1 MFGYHQQRFLG
12 FQLAI
17 YMLPV
22 FCSASFAQVQMSGSA
37 THYRSLDADRNTG
50 NEQLTI
56 LGMGT
61 DPNTQ
66 TTYFVCKSNS
76 TQDCPTSD
84 QLRVYVHNTA
94 SNQWEYQ
101 ASIDHGGSVDVGC
114 IAVDRDTIAIGRT
127 FATFG
132 EDGVDIYRRATSGQW
147 ALESSL
153 LPTDNFPGNRFGI
166 SVAIDGDKLAVGA
179 SKDDPDDLTHAWEG
193 KGSVYIYDRVNTTW
207 SLTGR
212 VSASDGSQGDEFGS
226 SVAIKSTATG
236 WDLIV
241 GSPDFSADSA
251 GINEAGALYVFQNQ
265 GTQWNQTDQ
274 VFHTLDSLGTG
285 RFGDFGIGFD
295 GSIVAAIDFSDLHI
309 FEINAAGNLSPLGV
323 WTGSSLIK
331 DPIVVNRT
339 VVIGDPQGDL
349 NVSGGQPNVLVL
361 SEDQSNLWVDTQYTT
376 PNEIGL
382 NASYG
387 SAVAYNGGVFLAGVP
402 QFDGAGTNA
411 GGVWS
416 QSVVGNT
423 YPTGLILEGQADPF
437 SSFGETIVANNEWA
451 IVATPNTANSCTP
464 GASGAVRVYRL
475 INRQWKFYLNI
486 DPPTASSSH
495 QFGSAMSLDGDLL
508 AVSIPDYFQAG
519 TTDRYGAAIIYEFDG
534 QQWNALQFIEGTELD
549 QGFGD
554 SIAISNTHLA
564 IGLPDSPNGGSVM
577 MYELD
582 TANRYQFVQAVQ
594 SNTITNF
601 ERFGSVISMR
611 GDQLLVGA
619 PLHNAET
626 GFVGTWDFKTQ
637 STSWNAGQELTDS
650 TLTTGSRF
658 GSSIRQSADFVFIGS
673 PGNALEV
680 GRVLLFPQTPQ
691 GIGQPTSILQPA
703 STATSGFGASL
714 AAADNLLLVGHDDPS
729 STEAHFMGFD
739 GNSYQH
745 LQTMSIPTGDAGAL
759 FGSSVA
765 IASNTLFVAAPNEST
780 SLVENAGAVHLFE
793 TELRFTVPEC
803 DMAMES
809 DRIQWI
815 EDDFVNG
822 SEWFGYSIEV
832 DDGYAITGVPFEHHS
847 FVYDGVPIHGN
858 NAGKATIYERTGL
871 RTWTPVA
878 SFRGGN
884 FDDPIGTSHTDWLG
898 ISVDIEKTTGVA
910 GGPQGRFENQPVATG
925 SVRVY
930 ERGSGGWGETI
941 EIFPPGTGVQGA
953 PIIREFGTSVDLD
966 SSANMIAIGAPN
978 SAIGMTGTG
987 AGFVYERNGS
997 DWMPS
1002 QILIPP
1008 TAQVGDHIG
1017 DSASV
1022 EEGWAAFGALDDDT
1036 IASSSGAVHMF
1047 KRAGFGVWVFHST
1060 ILSPTTTSSA
1070 RFGYSLELSRSDL
1083 GLTLIASSRYER
1095 NGTDNSV
1102 GAAFVF
1108 VLDEISQQ
1116 WNLIQ
1121 RLDPEIITTSVLYG
1135 TDVSVDHNTIAV
1147 GAPYLHDSPIRPS
1160 VWSGGAEVYNLDQ
1173 SIGQFVRRTT
1183 IRPQSNQWG
1192 SNNGWGSS
1200 VGLSGGTIFLGT
1212 ELADGELY
1220 DPANVNQNYG
1230 AMVAHD
1236 IICVP
1241 ECPADMNG
1249 DGILN
1254 FFDVSIFL
1262 SAFSA
1267 QDPIADINGD
1277 GILNFFDVSEFLS
1290 AFSAGC

>member
-1 MFGYHQQRFLG
+1 
-12 FQLAI
+12 
-17 YMLPV
+17 
-22 FCSASFAQVQMSGSA
+22 MS
-37 THYRSLDADRNTG
+37 
-50 NEQLTI
+50 
-56 LGMGT
+56 T
-61 DPNTQ
+61 DPNTE

-76 TQDCPTSD
+76 TQNCPTSD
-84 QLRVYVHNTA
+84 QLRVYIHNTT
-94 SNQWEYQ
+94 SNQWDYQ
-101 ASIDHGGSVDVGC
+101 TSIDHGRSVDIGC
-114 IAVDRDTIAIGRT
+114 IAVEGDTIVIGRT
-127 FATFG
+127 FANFG
-132 EDGVDIYRRATSGQW
+132 EDGVDIYRRGISGQW
-147 ALESSL
+147 THESSL
-153 LPTDNFPGNRFGI
+153 LPADNFPGNRFGI
-166 SVAIDGDKLAVGA
+166 SVSIDGDKLAVGA

-212 VSASDGSQGDEFGS
+212 VSAADGSQGDEFGS
-226 SVAIKSTATG
+226 SVAIKSTLSG
-236 WDLIV
+236 WDLVV
-241 GSPDFSADSA
+241 GSPDFSADSS

-265 GTQWNQTDQ
+265 AGQWNQTDQ
-274 VFHTLDSLGTG
+274 ILHTIDSQISGDLGNS
-285 RFGDFGIGFD
+285 GIGFD
-295 GSIVAAIDFSDLHI
+295 GSIVAAIDFTDLHL
-309 FEINAAGNLSPLGV
+309 FEINAQGELTPIGIWA
-323 WTGSSLIK
+323 GSSSIK
-331 DPIVVNRT
+331 DPVVVNRT
-339 VVIGDPQGDL
+339 VIIGDPQGGLDVSSGQS
-349 NVSGGQPNVLVL
+349 NVVLI
-361 SEDQSNLWVDTQYTT
+361 SEDQSNAWTESHYVT
-376 PNEIGL
+376 PAEIGP
-382 NASYG
+382 NANYG
-387 SAVAYNGGVFLAGVP
+387 SALAFNGGVFLAGVP
-402 QFDGAGTNA
+402 QFDGAGNNA
-411 GGVWS
+411 GGIWS

-423 YPTGLILEGQADPF
+423 YPSGLILEGQSDPF
-437 SSFGETIVANNEWA
+437 GNFGETIVANDEWVV
-451 IVATPNTANSCTP
+451 VATPNTVRSCTP
-464 GASGAVRVYRL
+464 GASGSVRVYRL
-475 INRQWKFYLNI
+475 INGQWTLHQNI
-486 DPPTASSSH
+486 DPPTADTSH
-495 QFGSAMSLDGDLL
+495 GFGSAISLDGNLL
-508 AVSIPDYFQAG
+508 AVTIPQYFQAG
-519 TTDRYGAAIIYEFDG
+519 DTDRFGAAIIYEFDG
-534 QQWNALQFIEGTELD
+534 QQWIAIQFLEGTEFD

-554 SIAISNTHLA
+554 SIAISGNHLA
-564 IGLPDSPNGGSVM
+564 IGIPDTPNGGSALLF
-577 MYELD
+577 ERD
-582 TANRYQFVQAVQ
+582 ISNRYQPFQTIQ
-594 SNTITNF
+594 SNAVNNF
-601 ERFGSVISMR
+601 DRFGSVLSMR
-611 GDQLLVGA
+611 ADRLVIGS

-626 GFVGTWDFKTQ
+626 GFVVSWDFDTQ
-637 STSWNAGQELTDS
+637 TNSWVIGQEFTDP
-650 TLTTGSRF
+650 TLAAGSRF
-658 GSSIRQSADFVFIGS
+658 GSAIVQSSDFIGIGA
-673 PGNALEV
+673 PGSTV
-680 GRVLLFPQTPQ
+680 DPGRVLLFQQVSQ
-691 GIGQPTSILQPA
+691 GMNQANIITQPTS
-703 STATSGFGASL
+703 TTTNGFGASL
-714 AAADNLLLVGHDDPS
+714 AIHDHILLVGHDDPS
-729 STEAHFMGFD
+729 SSEAHFMGFN
-739 GNSYQH
+739 GNNYQH
-745 LQTMSIPTGDAGAL
+745 LQTMSIPTGGAGAL

-765 IASNTLFVAAPNEST
+765 IGSNTLFVGAPNEST
-780 SLVENAGAVHLFE
+780 SLAENAGAVHLFE

-832 DDGYAITGVPFEHHS
+832 DEGYAITGVPFEHHS
-847 FVYDGVPIHGN
+847 FVYDGVPINGN

-941 EIFPPGTGVQGA
+941 EIFPSGTGVQGA

-978 SAIGMTGTG
+978 SAIGVTGTG
-987 AGFVYERNGS
+987 AGFVYERSGS

-1047 KRAGFGVWVFHST
+1047 KRAGLGDWVFHST

-1108 VLDEISQQ
+1108 VLDEISLQ

-1200 VGLSGGTIFLGT
+1200 VGLSGGTVFLGT

-1241 ECPADMNG
+1241 DCPADMNG

-1254 FFDVSIFL
+1254 FFDVSFFL